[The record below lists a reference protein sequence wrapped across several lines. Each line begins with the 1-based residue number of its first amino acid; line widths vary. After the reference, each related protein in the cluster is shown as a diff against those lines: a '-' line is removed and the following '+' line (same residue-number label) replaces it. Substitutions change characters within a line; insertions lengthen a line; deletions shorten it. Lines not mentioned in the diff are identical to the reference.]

1 MVFVPAVGSTDLE
14 LALEVVVVDGCVE
27 LLNLVQ
33 KTFASQTSRR
43 ILLVSVESFRPNSD
57 SVDDILVI
65 FSIFEEFILVGFESS
80 IRVGPLFTVSP

>member
-1 MVFVPAVGSTDLE
+1 
-14 LALEVVVVDGCVE
+14 
-27 LLNLVQ
+27 
-33 KTFASQTSRR
+33 
-43 ILLVSVESFRPNSD
+43 LVSVESFRPNSD